1 LNIYLGRILYRTTK
15 HDIEDFL
22 LPVLKGNI
30 LQKKGI
36 ISRIKLLALE
46 NKLTREKEYYAIV
59 GISPDPVATRIQKKL
74 NRKALNG
81 KHIAVREYFIRSWHN
96 DKRTNINKADK
107 RFTDRRQPNIQ
118 ENAITSNNFSSEKT
132 FHRSF

>member
-46 NKLTREKEYYAIV
+46 HKLTREKEYYAIV
-59 GISPDPVATRIQKKL
+59 GISPDQVATRIQKNSIEKL
-74 NRKALNG
+74 
-81 KHIAVREYFIRSWHN
+81 
-96 DKRTNINKADK
+96 
-107 RFTDRRQPNIQ
+107 
-118 ENAITSNNFSSEKT
+118 
-132 FHRSF
+132 